1 MKKLSMMMLLVV
13 LFVISGCGKT
23 VTTDGMNIEK
33 RDFGE
38 ITPAK
43 QKSTESETVVCST
56 VSEET
61 NVTMNQDI
69 KLYFK
74 SGNLKS
80 ADIVIDAVLDDD
92 YLSYIDSFVTSLKT
106 QFANFQYSDNVEVK
120 KTSKGARVTYSMD
133 EDDFESQ
140 YGSGVTKS
148 AIVKEMEAAG
158 YDCD

>member
-1 MKKLSMMMLLVV
+1 MKRLGMMILFAV
-13 LFVISGCGKT
+13 LFVVAGCGKT

-43 QKSTESETVVCST
+43 QKSTGSETIVCST
-56 VSEET
+56 VSEEA

-69 KLYFK
+69 KLHFK
-74 SGNLKS
+74 YGNLKS
-80 ADIVIDAVLDDD
+80 ADIVIEAILDDD
-92 YLSYIDSFVTSLKT
+92 YLDYIDSFVTSLKT

-133 EDDFESQ
+133 EDND
-140 YGSGVTKS
+140 
-148 AIVKEMEAAG
+148 
-158 YDCD
+158 